1 MKKES
6 KNKRKE
12 EQTTERNKGGNHD
25 RKMERKQKRRT
36 CKNITKERET
46 YRNTD
51 RTKQRTKETT
61 KKRRSIPTA
70 ITCEQN
76 HLSVAYT
83 TKTQLSSRATDP
95 KYSDSTPCEY
105 TPRSFAWFACVCVCV
120 CFIATHNHLSP
131 KADLCRKINCT
142 CYNATGNNGHGNNKY
157 YWLGSRHRLYW
168 GLAAK
173 FPYKQT
179 IGVLPPKIHT
189 ITVTSL
195 ELSLFSNVRLYA
207 IWSSSSCVSGSEV
220 WLSFIAIVRDLCFI
234 TEVNECFFIFRELV
248 CITEVME
255 LASIATDAT
264 SCLCFCF

>member
-70 ITCEQN
+70 IITCEQN

-105 TPRSFAWFACVCVCV
+105 TPRSFAWFACVCVCL
-120 CFIATHNHLSP
+120 F
-131 KADLCRKINCT
+131 
-142 CYNATGNNGHGNNKY
+142 Y
-157 YWLGSRHRLYW
+157 RH
-168 GLAAK
+168 
-173 FPYKQT
+173 T
-179 IGVLPPKIHT
+179 
-189 ITVTSL
+189 
-195 ELSLFSNVRLYA
+195 
-207 IWSSSSCVSGSEV
+207 
-220 WLSFIAIVRDLCFI
+220 
-234 TEVNECFFIFRELV
+234 
-248 CITEVME
+248 
-255 LASIATDAT
+255 
-264 SCLCFCF
+264 